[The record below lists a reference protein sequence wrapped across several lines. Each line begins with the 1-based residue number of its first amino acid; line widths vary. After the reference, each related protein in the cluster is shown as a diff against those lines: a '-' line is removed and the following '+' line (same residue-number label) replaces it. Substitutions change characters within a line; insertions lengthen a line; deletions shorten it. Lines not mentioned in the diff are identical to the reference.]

1 MLNERIY
8 MTISL
13 GLSASEV
20 SVRTQRL
27 VSLMKM
33 KIGPKAIL
41 VISVVTLVGIGSWLR
56 AAYAKPWMDRKAA
69 ESITL
74 GLEHSDTLKLGDI
87 IFQTSRSPQS
97 RAIQFAT
104 HSPWSHC
111 GILVRRQG
119 HWSVLEAAQPVKYTS
134 LSEWIGRGKEGK
146 FMVMRVRATS
156 SHHGPSDIQ
165 ALVNT
170 GATFLGKSYDPLFGW
185 GDDRIY
191 CSELVWKTY
200 HRAWGVDLG
209 QIQTLGQLDLSSPS
223 APSLKKARLG
233 SGDLPTDTLIT
244 PEAIRRSP
252 LLELVVENP

>member
-56 AAYAKPWMDRKAA
+56 AAYAKPWMDRKTA
-69 ESITL
+69 ERIAL
-74 GLEHSDTLKLGDI
+74 GLEHSDTLKIGDI
-87 IFQTSRSPQS
+87 VFQTSRSPQS
-97 RAIQFAT
+97 RAIQSAT

-111 GILVRRQG
+111 GILIRRQG
-119 HWSVLEAAQPVKYTS
+119 HWAVLEAVEPVKYTS
-134 LSEWIGRGKEGK
+134 LSEWIDRGKQGK
-146 FMVMRVRATS
+146 FLVMRLRSALVRRGST
-156 SHHGPSDIQ
+156 DIQ

-170 GATFLGKSYDPLFGW
+170 GATYLGKSYDPLFGW

-223 APSLKKARLG
+223 VQALKKARLG
-233 SGDLPTDTLIT
+233 PGCLPTDTLIT
-244 PEAIRRSP
+244 PEAIRTSP
-252 LLELVVENP
+252 LLERVLEYP